1 MSQIFHRSTNT
12 ISRATI
18 YGLVFV
24 LVVAIWAVGEL
35 QRSPWITRQ
44 GEAHV
49 QPVPFSHQHHVGGLG
64 IDCRY
69 CHTSVEKSSYAG
81 LPPTKTCMNCHSQLW
96 TDSPMLEP
104 VRESYRTD
112 TSLRWVRVN
121 DLPDYVY
128 FNHQIH
134 VNKGVGCATCH
145 GAINRMPLTYQAH
158 SLQMEWCLDCHRAPD
173 KYLRPKEE
181 VFNMEYEP
189 PSANK
194 KVVAAGQAFTDQRA
208 LGKALIKQYGIRSPN
223 DLVSCS
229 TCHR

>member
-18 YGLVFV
+18 YGFVFV
-24 LVVAIWAVGEL
+24 VGILAWAMGEF

-44 GEAHV
+44 GEAQS

-69 CHTSVEKSSYAG
+69 CHTSVENSSYAG
-81 LPPTKTCMNCHSQLW
+81 IPPTKTCMNCHSQLW
-96 TDSPMLEP
+96 TDSPTLAP
-104 VRESYRTD
+104 VRDSYRRD
-112 TSLRWVRVN
+112 VSLQWTRVN
-121 DLPDYVY
+121 DLPDFVY

-134 VNKGVGCATCH
+134 VAKGVGCATCH
-145 GAINRMPLTYQAH
+145 GPVDRMPLTFQAH

-173 KYLRPKEE
+173 KYLRPKKD
-181 VFNMEYEP
+181 VFSPSYEA
-189 PSANK
+189 PSGDKPVTVAGK
-194 KVVAAGQAFTDQRA
+194 KYTDQRE
-208 LGKALIKQYGIRSPN
+208 LGRQLIKLYGIRSPG
-223 DLVSCS
+223 DLTSCS